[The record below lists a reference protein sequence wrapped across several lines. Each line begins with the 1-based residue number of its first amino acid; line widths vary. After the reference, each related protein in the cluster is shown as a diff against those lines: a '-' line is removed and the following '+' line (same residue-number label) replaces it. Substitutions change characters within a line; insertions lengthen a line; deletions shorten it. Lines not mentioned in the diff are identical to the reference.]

1 MTPVM
6 AQAHA
11 DFWKSMGIS
20 HALTISPGSSS
31 AGFDRS
37 TLTEVMKR
45 LIKEASHEM
54 RLIPRRHL
62 RKASRLDPNI
72 LFVAGF
78 IESQMRSG
86 EQFPHWHGG
95 VALRGA
101 EEIAFRDLLWTRIG
115 QDADARLAPHEPT
128 RTTKPLLPANRTPL
142 TFHLTRLTTA
152 SHFIRYSTK
161 QTINSDFDIQTTSDF
176 LNL

>member
-1 MTPVM
+1 M

-11 DFWKSMGIS
+11 DFWASQGIS

-31 AGFDRS
+31 AGFNRS
-37 TLTEVMKR
+37 ALSEVMKR
-45 LIKEASHEM
+45 LIKEASHEL

-62 RKASRLDPNI
+62 RKATTLDPNT

-78 IESQMRSG
+78 VESRMRSG
-86 EQFPHWHGG
+86 DPFIHWHGG

-115 QDADARLAPHEPT
+115 EDADARLAPHEPT
-128 RTTKPLLPANRTPL
+128 RTTNPILPTNRTPL

-152 SHFIRYSTK
+152 SRFIRYSAK
-161 QTINSDFDIQTTSDF
+161 QAANSDFDIQTTSDF